1 KLMQESGY
9 QTAIVGKWHLGHG
22 GVHDPTGFDYWDV
35 LPDQGN
41 YYNPEMIKEG
51 KHYQTE
57 GYVYDVLTHHALN
70 WLENRDEDKP
80 FMLMLHHKAPH
91 RPWDPPERYQDLYDD
106 VSFPEPESF
115 YDQYKT
121 VLVLLR
127 WLICVLKT

>member
-1 KLMQESGY
+1 EVTVCGDLCFGQ
-9 QTAIVGKWHLGHG
+9 G
-22 GVHDPTGFDYWDV
+22 GCHSLICFDYWDV
-35 LPDQGN
+35 LTDKSN
-41 YYNPEMIKEG
+41 YYKPEMIKEG

-57 GYVYDVLTHHALN
+57 GYVSDVLTDHALN

-115 YDQYKT
+115 YDQYEN
-121 VLVLLR
+121 
-127 WLICVLKT
+127 